1 MNVLESCIT
10 TPALGNNC
18 RAFRAANDRLG
29 ANVNQSRSSLIAGRE
44 TSKTGRDVGVSSQAR
59 AKLALADPLC
69 EVWESAIAHLALRT
83 AQMSTPI
90 IKPDN
95 NSGNS
100 SIMTHSTNHTNNRT
114 YFCIRLFA
122 SISQT

>member
-29 ANVNQSRSSLIAGRE
+29 ANVNQSRSSLIAGRK
-44 TSKTGRDVGVSSQAR
+44 TSKTGRDVGLSSQAR
-59 AKLALADPLC
+59 ANLALADPPC
-69 EVWESAIAHLALRT
+69 EVWESAHLALRT

-95 NSGNS
+95 RILG
-100 SIMTHSTNHTNNRT
+100 IPV
-114 YFCIRLFA
+114 
-122 SISQT
+122 